1 MGGIGRVCERE
12 TAWGTFVWDRLFFF
26 LGLCLL
32 VIRDSRDDGR
42 DTEWDLSLVP
52 ERSDVE
58 VHEHEFAVR
67 RLEDEHPL
75 LLKLV
80 ELHTLVEV
88 DIVELDRTVPAAP
101 AASVDEQVVVE
112 SKVELGGTGEV

>member
-12 TAWGTFVWDRLFFF
+12 TVWGTLCGTVFCLF

-42 DTEWDLSLVP
+42 YTEWDLSLVP
-52 ERSDVE
+52 ERTDVE
-58 VHEHEFAVR
+58 VHEHELAVW

-80 ELHTLVEV
+80 ELHALVEV
-88 DIVELDRTVPAAP
+88 DIVELDRTGPAAP
-101 AASVDEQVVVE
+101 AASDEQVVVE
-112 SKVELGGTGEV
+112 SEVELGGT